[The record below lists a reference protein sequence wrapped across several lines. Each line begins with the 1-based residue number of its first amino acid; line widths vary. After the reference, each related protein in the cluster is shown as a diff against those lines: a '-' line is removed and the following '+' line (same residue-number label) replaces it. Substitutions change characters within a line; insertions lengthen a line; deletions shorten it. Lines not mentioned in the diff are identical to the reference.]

1 MASKE
6 LGLVTKQL
14 NEQTQ
19 ESLVSTF
26 KVFDE
31 ELAKI
36 TTHLS
41 NTIKDVESTTE
52 QVPKVVSAAYENM
65 GKSFDDMQ
73 RQMESMIHMLDI
85 MQRNMP
91 DAVKKILAEEVI
103 TPDEGNENGETT

>member
-1 MASKE
+1 M
-6 LGLVTKQL
+6 
-14 NEQTQ
+14 
-19 ESLVSTF
+19 STF

-91 DAVKKILAEEVI
+91 RVAEELMKKR
-103 TPDEGNENGETT
+103 